1 MKTLTQ
7 AEIRNV
13 QIGILDQLVA
23 ICKENNLQCYLA
35 FGSLLGAVR
44 HKGYIPWDDDI
55 DVCMTRDEYEKLLEI
70 LKNKNS
76 RKPEWFTLIDD
87 TCEGYYYPFA
97 KVVDQRTEVDM
108 ERHTTKHGIWVD
120 IFPLDGMAPNKK
132 LAAFHIFI
140 CSIIRVVVLAMD
152 ANLKNKK
159 KDFDFFYK
167 WLFKTLAHLIGTK
180 RVCVFD
186 AWLYKFWDV
195 KKAKHIGTFFTNRGS
210 RDILDKERLLQVA
223 SYDFENRKYEGYADY
238 DYYLSSLYGDY
249 MKLPPKEQQ
258 RTHAFDAWQIS
269 DDSSES

>member
-1 MKTLTQ
+1 
-7 AEIRNV
+7 
-13 QIGILDQLVA
+13 
-23 ICKENNLQCYLA
+23 
-35 FGSLLGAVR
+35 
-44 HKGYIPWDDDI
+44 
-55 DVCMTRDEYEKLLEI
+55 
-70 LKNKNS
+70 
-76 RKPEWFTLIDD
+76 
-87 TCEGYYYPFA
+87 
-97 KVVDQRTEVDM
+97 
-108 ERHTTKHGIWVD
+108 
-120 IFPLDGMAPNKK
+120 
-132 LAAFHIFI
+132 
-140 CSIIRVVVLAMD
+140 MD